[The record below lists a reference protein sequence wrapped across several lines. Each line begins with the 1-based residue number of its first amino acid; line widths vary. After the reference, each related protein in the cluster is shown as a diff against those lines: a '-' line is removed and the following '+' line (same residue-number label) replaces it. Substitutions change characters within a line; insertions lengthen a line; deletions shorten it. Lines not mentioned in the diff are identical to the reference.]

1 MGIGGHFRGR
11 VNPADAELLMG
22 YTGKTYF
29 ADFGWNWCNQPEWV
43 LDYINSGRQQQR
55 LSGRGVFIRP
65 SGLAALYRPGTW
77 YGEYRRPGNYV
88 DESYIIFRLD
98 GELETTF
105 HRITAPRGWVH
116 VRDPESSLERVLRRT
131 GELLFYRRPGH
142 RTEVTGLF
150 WEILGQIES
159 TIAVRPQLRQV
170 RRGGMLHSRED
181 MASVVERYVREHID
195 EPVTVKELAR
205 QVGLGLSS
213 FAHRYPAA
221 CGETPY
227 QTVLR
232 LKIEAAKRLLLWE
245 GMSVK
250 QAAVRLGFSSPFHL
264 SRVFKLQEGSSP
276 TAWVASLKEKGEP
289 SEIT

>member
-1 MGIGGHFRGR
+1 MGMGGHFQGS
-11 VNPADAELLMG
+11 VDPADAELVMG

-29 ADFGWNWCNQPEWV
+29 ADFGWNWCNQREWV
-43 LDYINSGRQQQR
+43 LDYINSGRQHQR
-55 LSGRGVFIRP
+55 LSGRRVFIRP

-77 YGEYRRPGNYV
+77 YGEYHRRGNYV
-88 DESYIIFRLD
+88 DESYIIFRLC
-98 GELETTF
+98 GRLEKTF
-105 HRITAPRGWVH
+105 RRITEPWGWVH

-131 GELLFYRRPGH
+131 GELLFYRGPGH

-159 TIAVRPQLRQV
+159 TIALSSQLRQV
-170 RRGGMLHSRED
+170 RGGGTLHSRED
-181 MASVVERYVREHID
+181 MTSVVERYVREHIR
-195 EPVTVKELAR
+195 EPIAVKELAR

-232 LKIEAAKRLLLWE
+232 LKMESAKRLLLWG
-245 GMSVK
+245 GMTVK
-250 QAAVRLGFSSPFHL
+250 RTAAHLGFSSPYYF

-276 TAWVASLKEKGEP
+276 TEWVLSLKERGEP
-289 SEIT
+289 VEID